1 MIHTNFFITK
11 FLGERYI
18 ARQKREAPSLRQRVF
33 SFFGGLFGY
42 GSEDNSEFEKQHFK
56 RDAPHPFVYNPTQNP
71 DYYRPHSSAYQP
83 EVPYQEASYYQ
94 PASFH
99 HPQNAYPHEATNH
112 HVSSYPQ
119 QAPTHHPQPAYQPEV
134 TYHKPEPYQHIDYY
148 HPPEPKF
155 KLRIRT
161 RRDFSCCA
169 DDSNLDLGVCTDL
182 KDECKDM
189 MTSKKMFNGK
199 MVSQMVDCKNTFR
212 FT

>member
-1 MIHTNFFITK
+1 MIVTK
-11 FLGERYI
+11 LIGERYI
-18 ARQKREAPSLRQRVF
+18 GRQKREAPSLGQRVA
-33 SFFGGLFGY
+33 SFFAGLFGY
-42 GSEDNSEFEKQHFK
+42 GEEDNSEFEKQHFK
-56 RDAPHPFVYNPTQNP
+56 RDASHPFVHFGNPTTSP
-71 DYYRPHSSAYQP
+71 EYYRPHSSAYQP
-83 EVPYQEASYYQ
+83 EAPYQGASYNQ
-94 PASFH
+94 PTSFH
-99 HPQNAYPHEATNH
+99 HPQNAYQPEATNH
-112 HVSSYPQ
+112 HVSSYHQ
-119 QAPTHHPQPAYQPEV
+119 QAPAYHPQPAYQPEV
-134 TYHKPEPYQHIDYY
+134 AYHKPERYHHIDYY
-148 HPPEPKF
+148 NPPEPKF